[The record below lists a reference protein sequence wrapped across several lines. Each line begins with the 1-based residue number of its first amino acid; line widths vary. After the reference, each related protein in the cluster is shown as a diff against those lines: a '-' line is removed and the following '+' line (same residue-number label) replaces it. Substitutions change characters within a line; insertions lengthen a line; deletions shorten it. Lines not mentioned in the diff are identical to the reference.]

1 MVDSVMVTTTQNGHT
16 VLTADNNNMKLFNG
30 STICD
35 SVILGVNDSIDNWQE
50 VTLAKAEKLEQILLV
65 SDNPEINELLADIL
79 DMPNEQEEDA

>member
-1 MVDSVMVTTTQNGHT
+1 MIIATQNGHT
-16 VLTADNNNMKLFNG
+16 VLTADNNMKLFNG

-35 SVILGVNDSIDNWQE
+35 SVTLGANDNIDNWQE
-50 VTLAKAEKLEQILLV
+50 VTLAKAQKLEQILSV